1 MPRLIHCL
9 SLDTVGG
16 VESVFA
22 DYLQNAK
29 SKSHEHH
36 LMILNEKCNALFA
49 SAVLENIK
57 TQTQAKYLGSLKLPR
72 FLRPFVA
79 RRQLN
84 RVQPEVRIIYNS
96 LDNPSAWVK
105 GSYASKIVYY
115 ERGGAWWNLKDST
128 IIKENIRRTD
138 RFFCNSNASKR
149 ILEIR
154 YSVEPGLCDVIYNP
168 SRLTQPLPSQPRE
181 PDRRG
186 EFVIGMAGRL
196 IPAKGMVIGL
206 HALANLLKRSP
217 NFRLLIAGDGP
228 ELATLRE
235 TSRLLGVERSV
246 SFLGIVRDMS
256 AFYRSLDLFLCPSL
270 REPFGNVV
278 VEANA
283 CGCPVLCTDIDGLP
297 EAIVPGETGLC
308 LTPTLSIADYL
319 SLGVHKPSLPEIVYH
334 PNTDD
339 LRPPLALDP
348 ESVSDALW
356 DLAQSPELVDSMSRA
371 GIARV
376 RNTFHIDCYV
386 ERFHSLIQ
394 QCLNN

>member
-1 MPRLIHCL
+1 
-9 SLDTVGG
+9 
-16 VESVFA
+16 
-22 DYLQNAK
+22 
-29 SKSHEHH
+29 
-36 LMILNEKCNALFA
+36 
-49 SAVLENIK
+49 
-57 TQTQAKYLGSLKLPR
+57 
-72 FLRPFVA
+72 
-79 RRQLN
+79 
-84 RVQPEVRIIYNS
+84 
-96 LDNPSAWVK
+96 
-105 GSYASKIVYY
+105 
-115 ERGGAWWNLKDST
+115 
-128 IIKENIRRTD
+128 
-138 RFFCNSNASKR
+138 
-149 ILEIR
+149 
-154 YSVEPGLCDVIYNP
+154 
-168 SRLTQPLPSQPRE
+168 
-181 PDRRG
+181 
-186 EFVIGMAGRL
+186 
-196 IPAKGMVIGL
+196 MVIGL